1 MFLRKRLYIQ
11 VNDLVDFNQAVFMLK
26 YTYKL
31 LPSSLGNIFKKLGN
45 LERSLNYQL
54 DILNMSLF
62 QYLSSSSLLKI

>member
-1 MFLRKRLYIQ
+1 MFLRKRLYLQ
-11 VNDLVDFNQAVFMLK
+11 VNDLVDFNQAVLMLK

-31 LPSSLGNIFKKLGN
+31 LPSSLGNIFKKLGT
-45 LERSLNYQL
+45 LESSLNYQL